1 MVPKLHK
8 KGTSFKGVAAYLLHD
23 KDASTDERV
32 EWTEARN
39 LAVDDPRLA
48 WRIMAATAMDQD
60 RLKAMA
66 GVKASGRKS
75 ADCVLHYSL
84 SWHADEAPTLSREE
98 MLRAAYG
105 SIRALGAEDRQA
117 LIICHNDEKHPHIHI
132 VINRVSAADGR
143 MLSSSKEKLHLSQ
156 WAERYEKERGHIW
169 CEERVLNNQARA
181 RKEFTRAAKDKARHI
196 YETES
201 QAERAANDNR
211 EAAEKL
217 RAELRAKDA
226 QLSQKGRDMHA
237 RHRREREELARRY
250 KARRAEIRE
259 ASDKAKGQAK
269 ASIRADYRP
278 HWRDLFRLHQKEA
291 QLFEERES
299 RLLGKITNALKAI
312 DHARLVRGED
322 RGSVIGDAFR
332 FISSAGARREALER
346 AHEKARAELRR
357 QQNASIRLSLRQVRD
372 ERARLLAESRESF
385 AVEGSDLRLR
395 HRADQALMRAS
406 WKTRT
411 EERTAAWRAFEK
423 EAELRRQFESDWRN
437 AAAREATYDRGGHS
451 QSTGGEERGQER
463 SRSQGEGHD
472 RQD

>member
-8 KGTSFKGVAAYLLHD
+8 KGTSFRGIAAYLLHD

-32 EWTEARN
+32 EWTEVRN

-75 ADCVLHYSL
+75 ADSVLHYSL
-84 SWHADEAPTLSREE
+84 SWHTDEAPTLSREE

-143 MLSSSKEKLHLSQ
+143 MLSSSKEKLQLSQ

-181 RKEFTRAAKDKARHI
+181 RKEFTRAARDKTRHI

-201 QAERAANDNR
+201 RAGRAANDNR

-226 QLSQKGRDMHA
+226 RLSQKSRDMNA
-237 RHRREREELARRY
+237 RHRSEREELARRH

-269 ASIRADYRP
+269 ASVRADYRP
-278 HWRDLFRLHQKEA
+278 HWRDLFRLHQNEVR
-291 QLFEERES
+291 QFEERES
-299 RLLGKITNALKAI
+299 RLFGKITNVLKAI
-312 DHARLVRGED
+312 DHARLVRADE
-322 RGSVIGDAFR
+322 RGSTIGNAFR

-346 AHEKARAELRR
+346 AHEKARTELLR
-357 QQNASIRLSLRQVRD
+357 QQNASIRLALRQVRE
-372 ERARLLAESRESF
+372 ERVRLLAESRGSF
-385 AVEGSDLRLR
+385 AIEGGDLRFR
-395 HRADQALMRAS
+395 HRGDQALIRAS

-411 EERTAAWRAFEK
+411 EDRTAAWSAFEK
-423 EAELRRQFESDWRN
+423 EADLRRQFESDWRN
-437 AAAREATYDRGGHS
+437 AAAREATHDRGG
-451 QSTGGEERGQER
+451 QSHAPGGEDRGQER
-463 SRSQGEGHD
+463 SREPGDGQQNE
-472 RQD
+472 